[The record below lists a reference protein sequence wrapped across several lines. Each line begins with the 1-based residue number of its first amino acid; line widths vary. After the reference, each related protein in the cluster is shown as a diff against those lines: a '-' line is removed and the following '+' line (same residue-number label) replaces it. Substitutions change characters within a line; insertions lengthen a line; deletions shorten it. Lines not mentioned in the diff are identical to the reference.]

1 MLNTTDKETINK
13 TIEIIQTE
21 MNKVFKQYKTKRR
34 KGFYSL
40 ETVCYKIH
48 LLIECRNRLQT
59 YFINGLSK

>member
-1 MLNTTDKETINK
+1 MLNTIDKKAINK
-13 TIEIIQTE
+13 TIEIIQAE
-21 MNKVFKQYKTKRR
+21 MDKVFKQYNAKRR
-34 KGFYSL
+34 RRFYSL